1 MARKN
6 TQVIVGVVIIAISLI
21 AAIYSLQDSVT
32 PYSTVSDIV
41 GKGDNMIGKRFHV
54 NGTVVNDTI
63 DWSQEDML
71 LKFKLTDNVSM
82 MDVEYSRPAPNNFED
97 GRMVVVEGMYNED
110 RVFEAREILVKCPS
124 KYAPD
129 ESYDTEE

>member
-6 TQVIVGVVIIAISLI
+6 TRVIVGVVIIAISLV
-21 AAIYSLQDSVT
+21 AAIYSLQGSVT

-41 GKGDNMIGKRFHV
+41 DGGDDMVGKKFHV
-54 NGTVVNDTI
+54 NGTVMNDTI
-63 DWSQEDML
+63 GWSQEDML
-71 LKFKLTDNVSM
+71 LKFKLTDDVSV

-97 GRMVVVEGMYNED
+97 GRVVVVEGMYTED

-129 ESYDTEE
+129 ENYSGE